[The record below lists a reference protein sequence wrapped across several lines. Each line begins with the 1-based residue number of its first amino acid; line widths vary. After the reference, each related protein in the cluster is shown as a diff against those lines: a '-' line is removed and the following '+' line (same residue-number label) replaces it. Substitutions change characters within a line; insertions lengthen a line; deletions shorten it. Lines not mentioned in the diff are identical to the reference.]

1 MAEPRSGLPGFQ
13 VTTSEIK
20 IKEAVGE
27 GGFKTVPSP
36 PVAAHV
42 RTDKHCAV
50 RIPTAGK
57 ASGFVCSRRVG
68 STPYCTPYLH
78 LVDYFLSTPTL
89 CLRQSLYSSGQPIVA
104 NVSIHENHADVSSAA
119 AEIYAAGNATMDFLA
134 LSYVASEA
142 GVSFPETITLQV
154 DNAACQAFASQTRYS
169 GRSRLRHIDARQ
181 QWVHCLRDSN
191 LVKTVHV
198 PSPENLAD
206 FFTKALALSVFL
218 PMRARMMHFARCPV
232 ASAA

>member
-89 CLRQSLYSSGQPIVA
+89 CLRQSLYNTGSWSFYSDSDIAGCPEAVTKRRSQLGYVALNNGCPIVW
-104 NVSIHENHADVSSAA
+104 SSKVTRR
-119 AEIYAAGNATMDFLA
+119 E
-134 LSYVASEA
+134 
-142 GVSFPETITLQV
+142 GV
-154 DNAACQAFASQTRYS
+154 
-169 GRSRLRHIDARQ
+169 
-181 QWVHCLRDSN
+181 
-191 LVKTVHV
+191 
-198 PSPENLAD
+198 
-206 FFTKALALSVFL
+206 
-218 PMRARMMHFARCPV
+218 
-232 ASAA
+232 